1 MRGGGGCFR
10 YVLVDQ
16 GLIFWF
22 LGVITLG
29 LLSVNA
35 FVVLSP
41 RGLVPDGLNIAVV
54 QAHIFGEQWGPW
66 GYNLFLVMAF
76 LMLFSVMWTVLD
88 ALTRI
93 ISDIIYTNA
102 QVGPF
107 AKALVRLR
115 QVSAS
120 QLYYLIIVGVV
131 FIGAALIPWQQPL
144 VLLTISAVLG
154 GVSMAIYT
162 PLLIYF
168 NNTKLPRSI
177 RPGIFTN
184 IMMSFIALFFIYF
197 AVTIIVNNF

>member
-1 MRGGGGCFR
+1 
-10 YVLVDQ
+10 
-16 GLIFWF
+16 
-22 LGVITLG
+22 
-29 LLSVNA
+29 
-35 FVVLSP
+35 
-41 RGLVPDGLNIAVV
+41 
-54 QAHIFGEQWGPW
+54 
-66 GYNLFLVMAF
+66 
-76 LMLFSVMWTVLD
+76 MWTVLD

-107 AKALVRLR
+107 TKALARLR
-115 QVSAS
+115 RMTSS
-120 QLYYLIIVGVV
+120 QLYYITIGVV
-131 FIGAALIPWQQPL
+131 VLVGAALIPLQQPL